1 MSETTAR
8 WKSIVYLDEELITC
22 IAATVT
28 DTTIRRFTETS
39 NRLYMHMCVCVCVC
53 VNVIIVVISVT
64 IVLYVFYCAVRILSS
79 SERPDKVCTLSCSLT
94 TINVVICS
102 LFK

>member
-8 WKSIVYLDEELITC
+8 WESVAYLDEELITC
-22 IAATVT
+22 IVATVT
-28 DTTIRRFTETS
+28 DTTIRRFTETY
-39 NRLYMHMCVCVCVC
+39 NRLC

>member
-28 DTTIRRFTETS
+28 DTTIRRFTETC
-39 NRLYMHMCVCVCVC
+39 NRLYMHMCMCVC
-53 VNVIIVVISVT
+53 VNVIIVVISAT